1 MANFYTGDRMRWLA
15 LTLFIGCNPEN
26 SLSEVKDP
34 QDNWGVEIE
43 VEPRTLTFSALSA
56 GEQEVQSF
64 TVRSTGVN
72 PLNVDM
78 VSVVGLE
85 APSFTI
91 LNTGTT
97 FMLDPGE
104 EQTIDVA
111 FSPLDANDVYAEA
124 MVESNAGN
132 EEQAL
137 VTLEGVGLIGALDI
151 SPNPLNLGE
160 HYVGC
165 EVENEITITNVG
177 NREVTISDV
186 SQLGDNF
193 DIAMEDALPLTL
205 QPAEL
210 TTVDL
215 TFMPL
220 QEPEVTGQLTV
231 TSDEPMGT
239 RTADQSGSGLLHN
252 QVTQQWEFAVD
263 PPADIM
269 FSVDASCSMSDNT
282 NQLASNFSSFISQLS
297 NYSNNWQVMVTGG
310 DTGCNVGGIL
320 TPNTSNYTT
329 TFQNAVKC
337 KDDESF
343 GVFSPNPLVSECEP
357 ISDQY
362 SESLL
367 TEARNAIEATDN
379 GECNSGFIRPN
390 AMLHIILVSD
400 EPEQSE
406 DMTGE
411 TWQMLTDQIIAKRGS
426 AGLVR
431 ISSIVGDV
439 PNGCQSGG
447 LFGAS
452 ADPGTGYVDATN
464 YTNGVF
470 LSICDSW
477 SNPANLQLLA
487 ETSVLLDA
495 YPLDYGAIEETI
507 EVTVNTFPVDSQYWY
522 YDENTQSVMF
532 SSNAPQEG
540 SSVTITYVPVGL
552 CE

>member
-1 MANFYTGDRMRWLA
+1 MRWLA
-15 LTLFIGCNPEN
+15 LTFFIGCNPEN

-165 EVENEITITNVG
+165 EVENEVTITNVG
-177 NREVTISDV
+177 NRAVTISDI
-186 SQLGDNF
+186 SQLGDGF
-193 DIAMEDALPLTL
+193 ELAVTDTLPLTL

-210 TTVDL
+210 ITVDL

-239 RTADQSGSGLLHN
+239 RVAEQSGSGLLHN

-362 SESLL
+362 TESLL
-367 TEARNAIEATDN
+367 TEARNAIEATDS

-390 AMLHIILVSD
+390 AMLHIIFVSD

-406 DMTGE
+406 EMTGE
-411 TWQMLTDQIIAKRGS
+411 TWQMLTDQIVAKRGS

-447 LFGAS
+447 FLGAS

-507 EVTVNTFPVDSQYWY
+507 EVTVNSYPVDSQYWY

-532 SSNAPQEG
+532 TSNAPQEG

>member
-1 MANFYTGDRMRWLA
+1 MRWLA

>member
-1 MANFYTGDRMRWLA
+1 MRWLA
-15 LTLFIGCNPEN
+15 LTFFIGCNPEN
-26 SLSEVKDP
+26 SLSELKDP
-34 QDNWGVEIE
+34 VDNSGVVIE
-43 VEPRTLTFSALSA
+43 VEPRTLSFSPLGA
-56 GEQEVQSF
+56 GEQEIQSF
-64 TVRSTGVN
+64 TIRSVGVDS
-72 PLNVDM
+72 LNVDM
-78 VSVVGLE
+78 VSVIGAE

-91 LNTGTT
+91 LNMGTT
-97 FMLDPGE
+97 FTLDPGE
-104 EQTIDVA
+104 EQTVDVA
-111 FSPLDANDVYAEA
+111 FTPLDANDVYAEA
-124 MVESNAGN
+124 LVESNAGN

-151 SPNPLNLGE
+151 SPDPLNLGE

-165 EVENEITITNVG
+165 EVDNEITITNVG
-177 NREVTISDV
+177 NQAVTISDI
-186 SQLGDNF
+186 SQLGDGF
-193 DIAMEDALPLTL
+193 DLAVTDALPLTL

-210 TTVDL
+210 ITVDL

-220 QEPEVTGQLTV
+220 QEPEVSGQLVV

-239 RTADQSGSGLLHN
+239 RIAEQSGSGLLHN
-252 QVTQQWEFAVD
+252 QVTQQWEFAID

-320 TPNTSNYTT
+320 TPSTPNYTT

-367 TEARNAIEATDN
+367 TEARNAIDATDS

-406 DMTGE
+406 DTTGE

-447 LFGAS
+447 LFGSS

-507 EVTVNTFPVDSQYWY
+507 EVTVNSYPVDSQYWY
-522 YDENTQSVMF
+522 YDDNTQSVMF
-532 SSNAPQEG
+532 TSNAPQEG
-540 SSVTITYVPVGL
+540 SSVSITYVPVGL